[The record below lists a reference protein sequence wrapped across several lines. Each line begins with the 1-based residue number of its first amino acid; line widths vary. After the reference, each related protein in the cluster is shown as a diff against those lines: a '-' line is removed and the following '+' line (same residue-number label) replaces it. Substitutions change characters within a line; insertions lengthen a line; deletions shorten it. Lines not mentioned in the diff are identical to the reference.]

1 MQRTPSDFRVMLHN
15 GKQITEDWI
24 EPTFTLRLFN
34 TTQITKWFIY
44 IYIYTG
50 VRNHHFHSELKIQ
63 AIKHKYSVLP
73 VPSEGFLC
81 QLDLCDL

>member
-44 IYIYTG
+44 IYIL
-50 VRNHHFHSELKIQ
+50 V
-63 AIKHKYSVLP
+63 
-73 VPSEGFLC
+73 
-81 QLDLCDL
+81 